1 LTSLARLRPEE
12 DTRALKAA
20 FEDYLHGTALDTH
33 SIQSV
38 CFVGENE
45 NQAGYL
51 YETASR
57 REIPVEI
64 PATDSWLRS
73 GLADLLLG
81 DGTLV
86 YIQDDAVEEVL
97 ARPYFERYPAQ
108 KKAVEEWLGYLS
120 GRYCYVLPRER
131 YGVILV
137 LDSQVFDRL
146 HHLPPDFGADP
157 AFAAQS
163 VGDRAFR
170 DSQMV
175 RNVCDRHV
183 IAHCFPVSL
192 LFIKP
197 V

>member
-1 LTSLARLRPEE
+1 VRI
-12 DTRALKAA
+12 
-20 FEDYLHGTALDTH
+20 
-33 SIQSV
+33 IQI
-38 CFVGENE
+38 FDQYPD
-45 NQAGYL
+45 QAG
-51 YETASR
+51 
-57 REIPVEI
+57 
-64 PATDSWLRS
+64 PACIHHPR
-73 GLADLLLG
+73 GE
-81 DGTLV
+81 V
-86 YIQDDAVEEVL
+86 RAVAE
-97 ARPYFERYPAQ
+97 F
-108 KKAVEEWLGYLS
+108 
-120 GRYCYVLPRER
+120 
-131 YGVILV
+131 
-137 LDSQVFDRL
+137 FDRL

>member
-1 LTSLARLRPEE
+1 M
-12 DTRALKAA
+12 
-20 FEDYLHGTALDTH
+20 
-33 SIQSV
+33 
-38 CFVGENE
+38 
-45 NQAGYL
+45 
-51 YETASR
+51 
-57 REIPVEI
+57 EI

-108 KKAVEEWLGYLS
+108 KKAVKEWLGYLS

-146 HHLPPDFGADP
+146 HQAFPWETDGAALWRRRRADP
-157 AFAAQS
+157 LA
-163 VGDRAFR
+163 
-170 DSQMV
+170 
-175 RNVCDRHV
+175 
-183 IAHCFPVSL
+183 
-192 LFIKP
+192 KP
-197 V
+197 ASG